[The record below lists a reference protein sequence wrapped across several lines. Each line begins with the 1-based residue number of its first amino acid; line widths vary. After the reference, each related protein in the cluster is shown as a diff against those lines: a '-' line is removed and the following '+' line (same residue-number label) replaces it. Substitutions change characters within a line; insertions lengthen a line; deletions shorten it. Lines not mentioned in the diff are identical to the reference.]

1 MAYEFDQFKQDLR
14 TTLQKG
20 QGKAELEQVR
30 QSLTK
35 LLANHV
41 FVEKTCGPSA
51 EGGLHRIYVDPD
63 LGFEVLAHI
72 NEKAR
77 KSPPHDHGE
86 SWAVYGQAIGY
97 TDMTEFNRVDD
108 GSQPDV
114 AKLAESRRYRLNPG
128 EVGIYSHG
136 AIHAI
141 DYPDRSRFIRVTG
154 TNLDN
159 IWRVAFDPDTGRIR
173 KMGPQQAT

>member
-1 MAYEFDQFKQDLR
+1 MAYEFDQFTRDCRQ
-14 TTLQKG
+14 TLMGG
-20 QGKAELEQVR
+20 QTPAELEQVR
-30 QSLTK
+30 QLLTK
-35 LLANHV
+35 LLGNQA
-41 FVEKTCGPSA
+41 FVEKTCGAKA
-51 EGGLHRIYVDPD
+51 EGGLHRIYVDPE

-77 KSPPHDHGE
+77 TSPPHDHGE
-86 SWAVYGQAIGY
+86 SWAIYGQAIGY

-108 GSQPDV
+108 GKNPDV
-114 AKLAESRRYRLNPG
+114 AKLEEAKHYRLNPG
-128 EVGIYSHG
+128 EVGTYSHG

-141 DYPDRSRFIRVTG
+141 NYPDKSRFIRVTG

-159 IWRVAFDPDTGRIR
+159 IWRVAFDPETGRVK

>member
-1 MAYEFDQFKQDLR
+1 MAYEFEQFKQDLR
-14 TTLQKG
+14 TTIKAG
-20 QGKAELEQVR
+20 QSKDDIDKVR
-30 QSLTK
+30 QLLTK
-35 LLANHV
+35 LLANKD
-41 FVEKTCGPSA
+41 FVEKTCGAGA

-63 LGFEVLAHI
+63 MGFEVLAHI
-72 NEKAR
+72 NDKSR

-97 TDMTEFNRVDD
+97 TDMTEYNRTDD
-108 GSQPDV
+108 GKDPDTARLEV
-114 AKLAESRRYRLNPG
+114 SRKYRLNPG
-128 EVGIYSHG
+128 EVGTYSHG

-141 DYPDRSRFIRVTG
+141 DYPDKSRFIRVTG

-173 KMGPQQAT
+173 KMGPQQAS